1 MKHVH
6 ATLARDAHVVEAVV
20 RRFGPISRARINQ
33 LTDLRAST
41 TSLLVRQLLEEG
53 RLVENGRSDNAL
65 GRKRILLR
73 LNEEYGYV
81 AGIDFDDEEV
91 VAGVMDLHPRLRATV
106 SEPVHLKEGREGLI
120 HQLVSC
126 MRKVLDKAGVE
137 ASSLLGVGVAD
148 PGLVDSRRGITIMS
162 SMIEFWKDVPLGKIF
177 KEEFGVP
184 AFVET
189 RTRAKAVAERQIG
202 AGEMNEDMIYVDYG
216 TGIGAGVIL
225 EGKLLSGHAFAAGEF
240 GHTHLQEDG
249 PVCKCGSYGCLEAV
263 AGARAI
269 ETKIREIFA
278 EGGTSRA
285 LQLAGGDPG
294 QITGWIV
301 LQAARLGDKVCSNIV
316 SEISNYLG
324 LGLANLVNLFNPSV
338 VVLDHRLSLAGDG
351 MLDQIVRIV
360 RKQALTYSVQDL
372 AIRFAQ
378 LGGEAGLLGIGL
390 LILDRHFEIP
400 MLKPPK
406 FLIEPEI
413 TEMRR
418 G

>member
-6 ATLARDAHVVEAVV
+6 ATLDRDARVVEAVV
-20 RRFGPISRARINQ
+20 RRFGPISRVRINE
-33 LTDLRAST
+33 LTNLRAST
-41 TSLLVRQLLEEG
+41 TSLLVRQLLDEG
-53 RLVENGRSDNAL
+53 RLEECGLSHNAL

-73 LNEEYGYV
+73 LHENYGYV
-81 AGIDFDDEEV
+81 AGIDFDDEQV

-106 SEPVHLKEGREGLI
+106 SEPVQLNEGREGLI
-120 HQLVSC
+120 RQLVSL
-126 MRKVLDKAGVE
+126 MHKVIEKAGLKP
-137 ASSLLGVGVAD
+137 SSLLGVGVAD
-148 PGLVDSRRGITIMS
+148 PGLVDSRRGVTIMS
-162 SMIEFWKDVPLGKIF
+162 STIEFWKDVELGKIF
-177 KEEFGVP
+177 EEEFGVP
-184 AFVET
+184 ALVET

-202 AGEMNEDMIYVDYG
+202 AGEMSRDMIYVDYG
-216 TGIGAGVIL
+216 AGIGAGVIL
-225 EGKLLSGHAFAAGEF
+225 DGKLLSGHAFAAGEF

-263 AGARAI
+263 AGVRAL
-269 ETKIREIFA
+269 EMKIREIFA
-278 EGGTSRA
+278 EGGTSQA
-285 LQLAGGDPG
+285 LQLAGGDPA

-301 LQAARLGDKVCSNIV
+301 LQAAQLGDKVCSNIV

-360 RKQALTYSVQDL
+360 RKQALTYSVKEL
-372 AIRFAQ
+372 AIRFARM
-378 LGGEAGLLGIGL
+378 GGEAGLLGIGL

-413 TEMRR
+413 TEMR